1 MVGRTATINNGTRV
15 SRISVPTVF
24 SVNRLRVVCLGFIHN
39 LTLEKEGSP
48 EIEAEPEK
56 VPERKVGPEEPSPL
70 ETEKFLISL
79 KVPPEIEPA
88 EKTSFLEEE
97 EVAEPPEILGKQLS
111 GLEEQTLTSPFNK
124 TAPEIK
130 ALEEPEEIVP
140 AT

>member
-1 MVGRTATINNGTRV
+1 M
-15 SRISVPTVF
+15 P
-24 SVNRLRVVCLGFIHN
+24 
-39 LTLEKEGSP
+39 P

-56 VPERKVGPEEPSPL
+56 VPERKEGPEEPSPL

-88 EKTSFLEEE
+88 EKTRFLDSP
-97 EVAEPPEILGKQLS
+97 EPPEILGKQLS
-111 GLEEQTLTSPFNK
+111 GSEEQTLTSPFNK